1 MWYVVGNATR
11 DVFCL
16 AAEQALG
23 LLKQWEDE
31 SAILDELI
39 KATES
44 RNPQVSE
51 QEHLRCCC
59 E

>member
-1 MWYVVGNATR
+1 MLWATQH
-11 DVFCL
+11 VTFS

-44 RNPQVSE
+44 RNPQVIE
-51 QEHLRCCC
+51 
-59 E
+59 

>member
-1 MWYVVGNATR
+1 MLWATNATR

-44 RNPQVSE
+44 RNPQVRI
-51 QEHLRCCC
+51 LRCCC